1 MVLRSQ
7 SRSVTRS
14 LRPGFTL
21 IELLVVIAII
31 AILAAILFPVFAQ
44 ARDKARGIACLSNM
58 KQIALAITMYQQD
71 YDESIPL
78 GNQEYAGEVYNYDI
92 SWIKAVQPYIKNQ
105 QLMVC
110 PNGAYDAGTD
120 GKPDSD
126 PTHSGAA
133 GAETVA
139 SQYTTIGGP
148 VASYGI
154 PPTQQILVGPNPGD
168 YQYPGTP
175 PYAAFSGKRPQWQ
188 GLAGFADLQGID
200 KCHAA
205 GYVTPSL
212 VNAQIARP
220 TEQVLLEENQFWDSG
235 GCGGF
240 PAYPRPRHNKEGFD
254 ANHWPK
260 GIINIAYVDGHAKAF
275 KPQALFETKPDA
287 NGNLYYIHYWPFQ

>member
-1 MVLRSQ
+1 MQLHSKSKSGSRTLR
-7 SRSVTRS
+7 R
-14 LRPGFTL
+14 GFTL

-44 ARDKARGIACLSNM
+44 ARDKARGVSCLSNI
-58 KQIALAITMYQQD
+58 KQTTLAITMYQQD

-78 GNQEYAGEVYNYDI
+78 GNQEYQGEVYNYDI
-92 SWIKAVQPYIKNQ
+92 SWIKATQPYIKNL
-105 QLMVC
+105 QLFVC
-110 PNGAYDAGTD
+110 PNGAYDNSTD
-120 GKPDSD
+120 GRPDAD

-133 GAETVA
+133 GAETQA

-154 PPTQQILVGPNPGD
+154 PPTQQILVGPNPVD

-175 PYAAFSGKRPQWQ
+175 PYGTYPGKRPFWQ
-188 GLAGFADLQGID
+188 GLAGFADAQSVGAC
-200 KCHAA
+200 KAA

-212 VNAQIARP
+212 TAAQIARP
-220 TEQVLLEENQFWDSG
+220 SEQVLVEENQFWDSG

-240 PAYPRPRHNKEGFD
+240 PAYPRPRHAKEGFD
-254 ANHWPK
+254 ANKWPK
-260 GIINIAYVDGHAKAF
+260 GIVNIGYVDGHAKAF
-275 KPQALFETKPDA
+275 KPQSLFETAKDS

>member
-7 SRSVTRS
+7 SRPCSRS
-14 LRPGFTL
+14 RRQGFTL

-44 ARDKARGIACLSNM
+44 ARDKARGIACISNM
-58 KQIALAITMYQQD
+58 KQASLAIVMYQQD

-78 GNQEYAGEVYNYDI
+78 GNQEYVGEVYNYDM
-92 SWIKAVQPYIKNQ
+92 SWIKSVQPYVKNLQ
-105 QLMVC
+105 MFVC
-110 PNGAYDAGTD
+110 PNGAYDSSTD
-120 GKPDSD
+120 GKPDAD

-133 GAETVA
+133 GSET
-139 SQYTTIGGP
+139 SLNQYTTIGGP

-154 PPTQQILVGPNPGD
+154 PPTIQILIGPNPPD

-175 PYAAFSGKRPQWQ
+175 PYATFSGKRPFWQ
-188 GLAGFADLQGID
+188 GLAGFADAQKVGAC
-200 KCHAA
+200 KAP

-212 VNAQIARP
+212 VSAQIARP
-220 TEQVLLEENQFWDSG
+220 SEQVLVEENQFWDSG

-240 PAYPRPRHNKEGFD
+240 PAYPRPRHAKEGYD
-254 ANHWPK
+254 ANKWPK
-260 GIINIAYVDGHAKAF
+260 GIVNIAYVDGHAKAF
-275 KPQALFETKPDA
+275 HPQALFETAKDN